1 MKGSLQQTNWN
12 KFKEDALVQ
21 LRNPKR
27 LRLIVLGGLALIGI
41 AGVYLPLTSRA
52 EELERAIAIEKQRA
66 GYIDDVD
73 KLRSITATYLQH
85 IPDNGD
91 ANWWT
96 EYFLTGIRDTR
107 ARLRKLEPRTERR
120 AMGNFQGL
128 TFKVEMEGR
137 YEDFVHF
144 ISWLESN
151 EKLVRLTALNME
163 RVSDVIKST
172 ITIAVLTPKG
182 KPNVH

>member
-1 MKGSLQQTNWN
+1 MKGSLQQPKWI
-12 KFKEDALVQ
+12 KLKEDALVH
-21 LRNPKR
+21 LRNPKK
-27 LRLIVLGGLALIGI
+27 LRLIVLGGLALAGI

-52 EELERAIAIEKQRA
+52 EQLERAVAIEKQRA
-66 GYIDDVD
+66 GYIEDID
-73 KLRSITATYLQH
+73 KLRSMTATYLKH
-85 IPDNGD
+85 LPDNGD

-96 EYFLTGIRDTR
+96 EYFLTGIRDTG
-107 ARLRKLEPRTERR
+107 ARLRKLEPRTERH

-151 EKLVRLTALNME
+151 EKLVRVTALNME
-163 RVSDVIKST
+163 KVSGVIKST
-172 ITIAVLTPKG
+172 ITIAMLTLKG
-182 KPNVH
+182 KPNAH